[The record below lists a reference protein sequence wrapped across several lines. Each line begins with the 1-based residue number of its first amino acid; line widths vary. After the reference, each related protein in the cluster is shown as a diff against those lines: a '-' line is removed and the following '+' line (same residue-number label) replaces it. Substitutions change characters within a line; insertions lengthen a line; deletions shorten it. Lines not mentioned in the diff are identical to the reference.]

1 MKCKSMLVLIIPT
14 LPTILSWWFVDPIF
28 LISATSIKHAL
39 GTYFSIS
46 FAFWSPVNQGT
57 PIYTQIINYSTMASS
72 LLDPIETYIT
82 SNSIIH
88 TITIFLFLRRD
99 ERIKLNHVT
108 NSSKEQG
115 GQFTLKVVGKNLTR
129 NGKFRLFSSSKF
141 FLRVSY

>member
-1 MKCKSMLVLIIPT
+1 MQEHACLNNSYSPNNII
-14 LPTILSWWFVDPIF
+14 IWCFVPIF

-39 GTYFSIS
+39 GTHFSIS

-57 PIYTQIINYSTMASS
+57 PIYTQIINYSTIASS
-72 LLDPIETYIT
+72 LLDPIYRNINYKQFDYTYNHYL
-82 SNSIIH
+82 S
-88 TITIFLFLRRD
+88 LF
-99 ERIKLNHVT
+99 EKGWKNIKLNHVT